1 MIHKLVLPALAAVL
15 LGGCVTGDYAH
26 RSGERGDYYY
36 GRPTTEYRD
45 VGPYGGYA
53 PYGYGGYSPYGYGGY
68 SPYGYGGFG
77 YGAYGYPR
85 GYYGYPYGY
94 GGNYNHPYYRPY
106 YRRPPV
112 TYPRPDGSTAPQHR
126 PNDRRPPWR
135 NFDEM
140 RRRQSADGGAVQP
153 RSVEPASPEAAPH
166 ERGSRMEQTI
176 RRANQ
181 NGEQRAAE
189 QEP

>member
-1 MIHKLVLPALAAVL
+1 MIRKLVLPALAALVL
-15 LGGCVTGDYAH
+15 AGCVSGDYAH
-26 RSGERGDYYY
+26 RSGDRGDYYY
-36 GRPTTEYRD
+36 GRAITEYRN
-45 VGPYGGYA
+45 VGP
-53 PYGYGGYSPYGYGGY
+53 YGGYSPYGYGGY
-68 SPYGYGGFG
+68 APYGYGGFG

-94 GGNYNHPYYRPY
+94 GGYYNHPHYRPY

-112 TYPRPDGSTAPQHR
+112 TYPGPDGSTAPQPR

-153 RSVEPASPEAAPH
+153 RAVEPAPREAAAR
-166 ERGSRMEQTI
+166 ERGSRMEQII
-176 RRANQ
+176 RRANP
-181 NGEQRAAE
+181 NPEQTAAE
-189 QEP
+189 HEP